1 MNIGIL
7 TFHWATNYG
16 AIMQCYALQSYLTSV
31 GHNVKI
37 INYKPRQYDNSFCN
51 FLRHRKFLNLGEYI
65 DAQKKENALIPF
77 RRNHL
82 NLTDRLYTYSSISEI
97 ASQFDL
103 IISGSD
109 QVTNPAFL
117 MFGEG
122 NGIISPAYFLGF
134 RFEGKRIGY
143 ALSFGC
149 VTYPEEARKVA
160 STYIGTFDSI
170 SVRESS
176 GIDIVESMGRDDV
189 EVVPDPT
196 LLMKSQFY
204 HSLADDFSFSYTNKS
219 YVYSFFIS
227 YIHDRKVLIN
237 RVLGKENIIWNNEN
251 GEYTM
256 QGWLSNIKHA
266 EYVITDSFHCV
277 VMCLK
282 LHKPFVVVTEQQGNV
297 GMNDRLYTLLNRL
310 GLSAQIYYKEDVPIC
325 TFDWN
330 YDWTIVDTKLKSYSL
345 IGENFLKRTLI

>member
-122 NGIISPAYFLGF
+122 NGNISPACFL
-134 RFEGKRIGY
+134 
-143 ALSFGC
+143 
-149 VTYPEEARKVA
+149 
-160 STYIGTFDSI
+160 
-170 SVRESS
+170 
-176 GIDIVESMGRDDV
+176 
-189 EVVPDPT
+189 
-196 LLMKSQFY
+196 
-204 HSLADDFSFSYTNKS
+204 
-219 YVYSFFIS
+219 
-227 YIHDRKVLIN
+227 
-237 RVLGKENIIWNNEN
+237 
-251 GEYTM
+251 
-256 QGWLSNIKHA
+256 
-266 EYVITDSFHCV
+266 
-277 VMCLK
+277 
-282 LHKPFVVVTEQQGNV
+282 
-297 GMNDRLYTLLNRL
+297 
-310 GLSAQIYYKEDVPIC
+310 
-325 TFDWN
+325 
-330 YDWTIVDTKLKSYSL
+330 
-345 IGENFLKRTLI
+345 